1 MSNSLSKSIEELA
14 DLDYPGRKKPVNRST
29 KKAKGDEAS
38 SDTQQWDA
46 KPVYYLVGGERKEFF
61 TISHL
66 AKALGYSVQ
75 SIRSWENQG
84 LLARS
89 PYRSPRTSAPVAGGR
104 SNKGKRLWTRQQ
116 IEGIV
121 RIAKRHK
128 VIFPNRKGDK
138 NPPTPGFAHEVA
150 ELFASLIE

>member
-1 MSNSLSKSIEELA
+1 MSNSLSKSIEELG
-14 DLDYPGRKKPVNRST
+14 DLDYPGRKKPVNRD
-29 KKAKGDEAS
+29 AKPEEPP
-38 SDTQQWDA
+38 DTEQWDA

-66 AKALGYSVQ
+66 AKALGYSQQ
-75 SIRSWENQG
+75 SIRSWEAQG

-89 PYRSPRTSAPVAGGR
+89 PYRSPRTSKPVAGGR

-116 IEGIV
+116 IEGIL

-128 VIFPNRKGDK
+128 VILPNRKGDK
-138 NPPTPGFAHEVA
+138 NPPTLAFAHEVG
-150 ELFASLIE
+150 EFFNSLIQ